1 MLVTSQVL
9 DEGIDVPAANVGI
22 ILSGSASKRQYAQR
36 LGRILRPTDDRQ
48 PARLYEIITDETMET
63 YVSQRRREGGECVV
77 LTANLARSR
86 TTDEE
91 VKPLFID
98 PTDGRYRE
106 TARELIQ
113 LFDDHLGEPKG
124 DLEDSID
131 ELTVADTD
139 YKIVQGLA
147 KLLKDECEFE
157 VIASVEPREIRQRLF
172 EKANKRYP
180 IVRQPTLGEDTPETG
195 SIQLG
200 CR

>member
-1 MLVTSQVL
+1 
-9 DEGIDVPAANVGI
+9 VPAANVRI

-63 YVSQRRREGGECVV
+63 YVSQRRRGGECVV

-180 IVRQPTLGEDTPETG
+180 IVRQPTLGEDTETG

>member
-48 PARLYEIITDETMET
+48 PARLYEIITEDTMET
-63 YVSQRRREGGECVV
+63 YVSQRRRREGWVPV
-77 LTANLARSR
+77 LTADLAAVAHDRR
-86 TTDEE
+86 NDY
-91 VKPLFID
+91 PLFID
-98 PTDGRYRE
+98 PDEERYQQ

-113 LFDDHLGEPKG
+113 LFEAHLGEPKG
-124 DLEDSID
+124 DLEDAID
-131 ELTVADTD
+131 ELTIADTD

-157 VIASVEPREIRQRLF
+157 VVASVET
-172 EKANKRYP
+172 A
-180 IVRQPTLGEDTPETG
+180 
-195 SIQLG
+195 
-200 CR
+200 

>member
-1 MLVTSQVL
+1 
-9 DEGIDVPAANVGI
+9 
-22 ILSGSASKRQYAQR
+22 
-36 LGRILRPTDDRQ
+36 
-48 PARLYEIITDETMET
+48 
-63 YVSQRRREGGECVV
+63 V

-172 EKANKRYP
+172 EKSQQAVSDRPPTDAWRGQYRNWKYTAGLQMSWGSHRRLLSGNVRRPEANKRL
-180 IVRQPTLGEDTPETG
+180 VRIGTRTAEQYASDGDSSTDDDADR
-195 SIQLG
+195 Q
-200 CR
+200 

>member
-1 MLVTSQVL
+1 MFPS
-9 DEGIDVPAANVGI
+9 AAV
-22 ILSGSASKRQYAQR
+22 R
-36 LGRILRPTDDRQ
+36 
-48 PARLYEIITDETMET
+48 
-63 YVSQRRREGGECVV
+63 GECVV

-124 DLEDSID
+124 DLGDSID

-157 VIASVEPREIRQRLF
+157 VIASVEPRGSASACSRKPTSGIRSSANRRLARTHRNWKYTAGLQMSWGSHSKTAIG
-172 EKANKRYP
+172 ECT
-180 IVRQPTLGEDTPETG
+180 PTWRPTSDLSESGRGPPSNTPVTA
-195 SIQLG
+195 IH
-200 CR
+200 RRRRRR

>member
-1 MLVTSQVL
+1 MFPS
-9 DEGIDVPAANVGI
+9 AAV
-22 ILSGSASKRQYAQR
+22 R
-36 LGRILRPTDDRQ
+36 
-48 PARLYEIITDETMET
+48 
-63 YVSQRRREGGECVV
+63 GECVV

-180 IVRQPTLGEDTPETG
+180 IVRQPTLGEDTQKLEVY
-195 SIQLG
+195 SWVADELG
-200 CR
+200 ISLEDCYRGMYADLEANKRLVRIGTRPPSNTPVTAIHRRRRRR